1 MKITFFVIIFSVHA
15 AFPLLFSDS
24 MESLLNGNPWKSVQ
38 TRSEAEPSIN
48 EILAFLQVFKV
59 VAQENQVTFILD
71 QIQYLAR
78 IDKGNFRV

>member
-1 MKITFFVIIFSVHA
+1 MKITFFVIIFSVHG

-59 VAQENQVTFILD
+59 VAQVIIIRKPHCIRYSALRE
-71 QIQYLAR
+71 
-78 IDKGNFRV
+78 NFRV